1 MEYFK
6 FLRNAFKI
14 LKSNQT
20 YYIIDVLDALYYIGM
35 KDPSP
40 IPNVT
45 HSLDVQDGVI
55 GCMGSFGLIL
65 PLYAHAFTMPFKK
78 IEVRN
83 FEKLTIF

>member
-6 FLRNAFKI
+6 FLRNVFKI

-20 YYIIDVLDALYYIGM
+20 YYIIDVLYYIGM